1 MNSMITDQRI
11 GNSHITVPGPDGRK
25 GYGGACFPKDT
36 NAFSRFAEGDFS
48 LLDLVIKENN
58 KYRSEYKL
66 DDREKEQNVVY
77 IRNKI

>member
-1 MNSMITDQRI
+1 MKDFTQEIYNLFEKFQ
-11 GNSHITVPGPDGRK
+11 K
-25 GYGGACFPKDT
+25 GAPF
-36 NAFSRFAEGDFS
+36 AFSKFADGDFS